1 MTQSNNS
8 LREHDEILRLIPWEE
23 RIADHNNKIDEY
35 LRNCIF
41 RGYSKDTSIKK
52 IKSALNRIF
61 KRVEI
66 DDPTH
71 EKGRR
76 QLLYWEI
83 MHPELGPSRRGLII
97 TSLLQD
103 NLAPDTQRQYMIH
116 LQNFCDYVVAK
127 PNLAGNAHVMVDE
140 KYGPIRSTFTK
151 YDLPIHCQDRP
162 CKPRY
167 ALSMPLRD
175 EFYEFLRT
183 IYLPGHGVPYV
194 AARNYTIVIL
204 KAETGARIS
213 EVLGIRESCDI
224 DWVKGRI
231 RVFGKGKPGSG
242 KRIRWINLS
251 PLSIEVLRVFETVFR
266 PMFQGASGADYLFT
280 NEAGTQFKS
289 NAFWKSF
296 KAMVRKAREAGV
308 DVPLDLKPHDLRRTY
323 ATIEL
328 EKNPLGYRKL
338 LKQLGHTYPSSVA
351 PYLVATDDDVEEAQ
365 ADILDLFLDPHMN
378 KQGVS
383 ACQ

>member
-1 MTQSNNS
+1 MTQTNNS
-8 LREHDEILRLIPWEE
+8 DRGYDEILGLIPWAE
-23 RIADHNNKIDEY
+23 RIGDHDNKIDEY

-41 RGYSKDTSIKK
+41 RGYSEDTSIKK
-52 IKSALNRIF
+52 IKSALKRIF
-61 KRVEI
+61 QRVEI
-66 DDPTH
+66 EDATH
-71 EKGRR
+71 EEGRR
-76 QLLYWEI
+76 QLLFWEI
-83 MHPELGPSRRGLII
+83 LHPELGSCRLGLII

-116 LQNFCDYVVAK
+116 LRNFCDYVVAK
-127 PNLAGNAHVMVDE
+127 PNLAGNAHETIEE
-140 KYGPIRSTFTK
+140 KYGPISSTFTK
-151 YDLPIHCQDRP
+151 YDLPIHCQDKP
-162 CKPRY
+162 SKPRH

-175 EFYEFLRT
+175 EFYECLRT

-213 EVLGIRESCDI
+213 EVLGIRESDI
-224 DWVKGRI
+224 DWPRGRV
-231 RVFGKGKPGSG
+231 RVFGKAKPGSG

-251 PLSIEVLRVFETVFR
+251 PLSIEVLRVFEKVFR
-266 PMFQGASGADYLFT
+266 PMFQAASGSDYLFI

-289 NAFWKSF
+289 NRFWKSF
-296 KAMVRKAREAGV
+296 KVMVQKAREAGV

-365 ADILDLFLDPHMN
+365 SDVLDMFLDPKIN